1 MRVIRLVLV
10 LAALAFALSCAGP
23 NTAAAPDGAG
33 FWRGLAH
40 GFIAPVTFV
49 ISLFREDVSLYE
61 IRNNGGFYDAGF
73 MIGVGCW
80 GGGGAAASRR
90 RRSHERS
97 SSKLKP
103 PSPA

>member
-1 MRVIRLVLV
+1 MRVVRLALLV
-10 LAALAFALSCAGP
+10 AAFLLTAACAGP

-49 ISLFREDVSLYE
+49 VSLFREDTSIYE
-61 IRNNGGFYDAGF
+61 VKNNGGFYDAGF
-73 MIGVGCW
+73 LIGIGCW

-90 RRSHERS
+90 RRGHDRT
-97 SSKLKP
+97 SSKVKP

>member
-1 MRVIRLVLV
+1 MRVARLALLV
-10 LAALAFALSCAGP
+10 AAFSLAAACAGP
-23 NTAAAPDGAG
+23 NIAAAPDGAG

-49 ISLFREDVSLYE
+49 VSLFREDVSIYE
-61 IRNNGGFYDAGF
+61 VKNNGGFYDAGF
-73 MIGVGCW
+73 LIGIGCW

-90 RRSHERS
+90 RRGHDRS
-97 SSKLKP
+97 SSKVKP